1 MLYLILLRS
10 IVGNQLV
17 LLLTGD
23 ACIILAGIEGVA
35 VLIAQILA
43 ILALVIECGNLL
55 IDFSELVFKRLH
67 CVLQVALSS
76 IKERLHKRVLGVERK
91 SETVGHLTVE
101 THSRLHCRHFLH
113 TAHILALGDYNRTC
127 LWIHSLKCHIE
138 FALFHHRNLRLE

>member
-113 TAHILALGDYNRTC
+113 TAHILALGDYDRTC
-127 LWIHSLKCHIE
+127 LRIHCLKCNIE
-138 FALFHHRNLRLE
+138 LTLIHCRNLRLE